1 MALTEGYQKTD
12 LFKQLPKKSQ
22 ERLNDLKANVKA
34 KVN

>member
-1 MALTEGYQKTD
+1 MALTESYQKTD

-22 ERLNDLKANVKA
+22 ERLNDLKAKLKS